1 MHFVQPESS
10 GPQGSSL
17 TTTTKDHD
25 SGSERPT
32 PSSSLPFGACPSLS
46 SIVGP
51 TYLTAQ
57 TLVQHV
63 SYVLSDK
70 IFSYSPDTF
79 DLDLALAQWT
89 KESEKNGFGFQPGL
103 QRMDTRAGA
112 GSIALGYMFSPD
124 YDLSKRH
131 IPQAILAPS
140 ATLNLLRPTL
150 DQLSLLYNV
159 SNPIVLHV
167 PAADYAAGPSSTLV
181 PDYVV
186 AQDISEDLGFNM
198 ISSTSTFEAQHISL
212 LATLM
217 SKYAPSIHVYDGIN
231 VARDTTRAVDILSQ
245 IGLHDAY
252 SSISKS
258 LSDDS
263 QKDMDIA
270 GKVVRLLHRFN
281 DELGTDY
288 RPFEYYGHP
297 EADSVMVVFGSV
309 EGSLAAQTAHALA
322 NNDVKVGAI
331 NVRLYRPFVEDAFLD
346 ALPKTTKRISVLG
359 QMESQGATADG
370 SYCSRLYTDVLATTS
385 FSPRFRDVLVIDQKY
400 PRETTWTPGNM
411 MRALRKTQGQ
421 HPGPDFTSPPE
432 NPNLDILGPTVSQYS
447 FWDTDDSTTA
457 GSGTQIAS
465 YLSRATSDNVALRVK
480 HDNLVRGGAVRTDVR
495 FSPRPI
501 EASYSV
507 TAATTTYVG
516 DEQLFNDVAILAS
529 AQDYSTLVVKMPG
542 AKDQDMEKFE
552 KRIPPAVRNT
562 ILQKR
567 IKLLAVDPSASSKA
581 TENSYL
587 EGLMLQ
593 LGFLRLTQ
601 DDQTGNVSKLELN
614 GVEQEAVVALLGDL
628 ENAFRHIP
636 IPASWKLNSQD
647 NDVDPT
653 ALDISTNSFVGFDK
667 IETRLSSYL
676 KSWVTAA
683 KGLLFKEATG
693 TDSALR
699 PDLGAKTFTVYVKE
713 HRRLTPKTYDR
724 NIFHIDFDLA
734 DSGLEYNI
742 GEALGIHAENDKTE
756 VEEFIKWYGL
766 DPDGIVEV
774 ASREN
779 PNVLE
784 NRTVYQALMQNV
796 DIFGRPPKRFY
807 EALADFTSDE
817 KEKKEL
823 LSLGGTEGAAEFK
836 RRAEVD
842 TITYADILLEFP
854 SAHPS
859 FNDIVHLVSPMKR
872 REYSIASSQ
881 KVQPNSVSLLIVTVG
896 WVDPQGRDRF
906 GQATRYLNNL
916 AIGAP
921 VTVSVKPS
929 VMKLPPKSTAPVLM
943 AGLGTGLAP
952 FRAFAQE
959 RAWQKQQG
967 QDIGSILLYM
977 GSRHQ
982 REEYLY
988 GEEWEAYKDAGVIT
1002 LLGRAFSRDQPQK
1015 VYIQDRMRQTM
1026 DDICKAYLEEEGS
1039 FYLCGPTWPVPDVT
1053 EVLQEAVQAD
1063 AKRRQ
1068 VTKRIDSRKEIEKLK
1083 DESRYVLEVY

>member
-1 MHFVQPESS
+1 M
-10 GPQGSSL
+10 
-17 TTTTKDHD
+17 
-25 SGSERPT
+25 
-32 PSSSLPFGACPSLS
+32 
-46 SIVGP
+46 
-51 TYLTAQ
+51 
-57 TLVQHV
+57 

-89 KESEKNGFGFQPGL
+89 NQLEKNGFGFQPGL

-124 YDLSKRH
+124 YDLSRRH
-131 IPQAILAPS
+131 IPQSILAPS
-140 ATLNLLRPTL
+140 ATLSLLRPSL

-159 SNPIVLHV
+159 SNPVVLHV
-167 PAADYAAGPSSTLV
+167 PAADYSAGTNPALV
-181 PDYVV
+181 PDYIV

-198 ISSTSTFEAQHISL
+198 ISSTSTFEAQHMSL

-217 SKYAPSIHVYDGIN
+217 AKYAPSIHIYDGVN
-231 VARDTTRAVDILSQ
+231 VARDTTRVVDVLSQ

-252 SSISKS
+252 VSISKS
-258 LSDDS
+258 LSDSS
-263 QKDMDIA
+263 QKHLDLA
-270 GKVVRLLHRFN
+270 GKVVKLLQNFN

-288 RPFEYYGHP
+288 KPFEYYGHP
-297 EADSVMVVFGSV
+297 EAESVLVVFGSV
-309 EGSLAAQTAHALA
+309 EGSLAAQTAHALG

-331 NVRLYRPFVEDAFLD
+331 NVRLYRPFVEDAFLE
-346 ALPKTTKRISVLG
+346 ALPKTAKRISVLG
-359 QMESQGATADG
+359 QMESQGAAADG
-370 SYCSRLYTDVLATTS
+370 SQCSRLYTDVLATTS
-385 FSPRFRDVLVIDQKY
+385 FSPQFRHVPVNDHKY
-400 PRETTWTPGNM
+400 PREMTWTPGNM
-411 MRALRKTQGQ
+411 MHALKKAQGQ
-421 HPGPDFTSPPE
+421 HPGPDSISQPE
-432 NPNLDILGPTVSQYS
+432 NSNLDILGPTISQYS

-457 GSGTQIAS
+457 GSGAQIAS
-465 YLSRATSDNVALRVK
+465 YLSRTTSNNVALRVK

-495 FSPRPI
+495 SSPRSI
-501 EASYSV
+501 EAPPYSV
-507 TAATTTYVG
+507 TAAKMTYVG
-516 DEQLFNDVAILAS
+516 DEQLFNDVAILDS
-529 AQDYSTLVVKMPG
+529 AQEYSTLVVKMPG

-552 KRIPPAVRNT
+552 KRIPPAVRST
-562 ILQKR
+562 ILQKQ
-567 IKLLAVDPSASSKA
+567 INLLAFDPSASSKA
-581 TENSYL
+581 TEDPHL

-593 LGFLRLTQ
+593 LGFLRMTQ
-601 DDQTGNVSKLELN
+601 DDQLGNVSKLEV
-614 GVEQEAVVALLGDL
+614 GAIDQDTVVALLGDL
-628 ENAFRHIP
+628 ETAFRYIP
-636 IPASWKLNSQD
+636 IPESWKLDSQSS
-647 NDVDPT
+647 DVQPT
-653 ALDISTNSFVGFDK
+653 SLDISTNSFVGFDK
-667 IETRLSSYL
+667 TESRPSSYL

-693 TDSALR
+693 TQSALR
-699 PDLGAKTFTVYVKE
+699 PDLAAETYTVYVRE

-734 DSGLEYNI
+734 DSGLQYNI
-742 GEALGIHAENDKTE
+742 GEALGIHAENDKAE

-766 DPDGIVEV
+766 NHDDIVEV
-774 ASREN
+774 ASRED

-807 EALADFTSDE
+807 EALAEFTSDE

-823 LSLGGTEGAAEFK
+823 LSLGGSEGAAEFK

-859 FNDIVHLVSPMKR
+859 FNDIVQLVSPMKR

-881 KVQPNSVSLLIVTVG
+881 KAQPDSVSLLIVTVG

-916 AIGAP
+916 TIGAP

-929 VMKLPPKSTAPVLM
+929 VMKLPPKSTAPILM

-967 QDIGSILLYM
+967 LDIGSILLYM

-1026 DDICKAYLEEEGS
+1026 DDICKAYLEEGGS

-1053 EVLQEAVQAD
+1053 EVLQEAVQVES
-1063 AKRRQ
+1063 KRRQ
-1068 VTKRIDSRKEIEKLK
+1068 VTKKVDSRKEIERLK
-1083 DESRYVLEVY
+1083 DDSRYVLEVY